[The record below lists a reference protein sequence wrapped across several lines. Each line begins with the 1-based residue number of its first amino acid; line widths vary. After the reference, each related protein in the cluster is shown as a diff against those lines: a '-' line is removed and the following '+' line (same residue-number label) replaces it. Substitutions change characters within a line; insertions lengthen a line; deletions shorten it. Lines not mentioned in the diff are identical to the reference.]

1 MKLKLIMLAI
11 FLVFPLADGFAKG
24 EKKPRID
31 DRVDRLEALT
41 EYLLTRDSLTSSNNA
56 SSSAD
61 CGLTVDFDFGADGIA
76 TAIARDTT
84 PPSVPGPLTGTLRHL
99 DGDGCDASQFV
110 QGTSTDIIAIIRGG
124 TSATSSTGLCYFRE
138 KVQRAADA
146 GYGAVIIYNYGEAF
160 NFEGQLL
167 VSMATGDGSSFALPT
182 VAMNARDGLDLPGLD
197 GIPVTINGPA
207 EFCTSSNE

>member
-24 EKKPRID
+24 EKKPKID

-41 EYLLTRDSLTSSNNA
+41 EYLLTRDTLTSSNNA

-61 CGLTVDFDFGADGIA
+61 CGLTVDFDFGGGNIA
-76 TAIARDTT
+76 TGIARDTS

-99 DGDGCDASQFV
+99 NGDGCDPSQFAP
-110 QGTSTDIIAIIRGG
+110 GTSTDIIAIGRG
-124 TSATSSTGLCYFRE
+124 TCPFRD
-138 KVQRAADA
+138 KVQNAADA
-146 GYGAVIIYNYGEAF
+146 GYGAVIIYNSGDTY

-167 VSMATGDGSSFALPT
+167 VSMFTGDDSTFALPT
-182 VAMNARDGLDLPGLD
+182 VAMNASDGQYFPSFAGV
-197 GIPVTINGPA
+197 PVTINGPA
-207 EFCTSSNE
+207 EFCTSSE